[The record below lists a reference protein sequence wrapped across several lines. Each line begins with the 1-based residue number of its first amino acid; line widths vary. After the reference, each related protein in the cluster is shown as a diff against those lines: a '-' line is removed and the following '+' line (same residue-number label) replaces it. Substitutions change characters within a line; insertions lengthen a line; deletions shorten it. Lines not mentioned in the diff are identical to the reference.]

1 MELTLYQ
8 IDTFTGRPF
17 EGNPAAVIP
26 LETWLPDYTMQSIA
40 EENNLSETV
49 FFVPKN
55 SGFHIRWFTPK
66 IEVELCGHATLAA
79 AYVLYNILGYK
90 RESIEFESKSGTLTV
105 LQKYDCLV
113 LDFPSQPPIPCHV
126 PDAIVKAFA
135 KTPIECLRS
144 EDYIVVFE
152 SESDILSIKPDM
164 DYLKKLDLRGVII
177 TARSR
182 QYDFVSRFFAPNCG
196 IDEDPV
202 TGSAHTQLTPYWA
215 QILGKTSMTA
225 KQVSSRGGELIC
237 ELHNDRVF
245 ISGKAV
251 KFLEGKIELNIQSV
265 PDNSANIID
274 T

>member
-79 AYVLYNILGYK
+79 AYVLFNILGYK